1 MKIHENFDMETVDYD
16 VCVLTV
22 RKNLELRLSIF
33 TYFYFSSII
42 IIYSQLAGVIEM
54 NEYAAPISLCTE
66 NEWAEGSKFTVT
78 GWGLKSVCI
87 MIEQQQSSET
97 TISTLGRFLAGHFI
111 LNLTGLYTLYS
122 PDHNPG

>member
-1 MKIHENFDMETVDYD
+1 M
-16 VCVLTV
+16 
-22 RKNLELRLSIF
+22 RKYCSQIVVQVYLHTF
-33 TYFYFSSII
+33 TFLCSCISI

-111 LNLTGLYTLYS
+111 LNLTGLYTLYN

>member
-1 MKIHENFDMETVDYD
+1 MYILLLFYVVIY
-16 VCVLTV
+16 
-22 RKNLELRLSIF
+22 LS
-33 TYFYFSSII
+33 I

-87 MIEQQQSSET
+87 MI
-97 TISTLGRFLAGHFI
+97 H
-111 LNLTGLYTLYS
+111 
-122 PDHNPG
+122 

>member
-1 MKIHENFDMETVDYD
+1 MKIHENFNMETVDYD

-33 TYFYFSSII
+33 TYLCSFIF
-42 IIYSQLAGVIEM
+42 YSQLAGVIEM

-87 MIEQQQSSET
+87 MI
-97 TISTLGRFLAGHFI
+97 H
-111 LNLTGLYTLYS
+111 
-122 PDHNPG
+122 